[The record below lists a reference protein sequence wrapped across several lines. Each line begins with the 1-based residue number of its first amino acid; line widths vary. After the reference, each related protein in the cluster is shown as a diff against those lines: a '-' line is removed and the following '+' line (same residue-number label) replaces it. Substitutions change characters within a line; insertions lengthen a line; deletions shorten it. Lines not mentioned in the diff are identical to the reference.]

1 MVEAA
6 MNDRRAA
13 LLGLG
18 AAGFALSG
26 CVEGMFFHPSSNA
39 YPLPAT
45 LAQPPKDMWFQAA
58 DGSKLHAWWLAAP
71 DAQATVVHAHGNA
84 ENIGNHLPFA
94 AWLPA
99 AGFNVLTFDYRGFGR
114 SEGRPSLQGVV
125 QDLRSAIA
133 QARRQSAGKRLVLL
147 GQSLG
152 GATAIRAAAQE
163 QQAGAQDIAA
173 LIADSPFASYRGIA
187 QDAAGSG
194 PLGWLAPLAAKAL
207 PDESQDPLAAIAEV
221 RCPVLF
227 IHGDRDRVIPV
238 AHSLRL
244 HAAANQP
251 KSLLRIDDGQHI
263 DGLLR
268 AAVQARVVQTLE
280 AALRR

>member
-1 MVEAA
+1 MS
-6 MNDRRAA
+6 NRRAA

-18 AAGFALSG
+18 AASLALSG
-26 CVEGMFFHPSSNA
+26 CVEGMFFHPSNSA
-39 YPLPAT
+39 YPLPGN
-45 LAQPPKDMWFQAA
+45 LAQAPKDVWFQTA
-58 DGSKLHAWWLAAP
+58 DGSKLHAWWLSAP
-71 DAQATVVHAHGNA
+71 RARATVVHAHGNA
-84 ENIGNHLPFA
+84 ENIGNHLPFV

-114 SEGRPSLQGVV
+114 SEGKPSLQGVV

-133 QARRQSAGKRLVLL
+133 EARRQSADQPLVLL

-163 QQAGAQDIAA
+163 HQSGAQDIAA
-173 LIADSPFASYRGIA
+173 LIADSPFSSYRGIA
-187 QDAAGSG
+187 QDAAGG
-194 PLGWLAPLAAKAL
+194 GALGWLAQLAAKAL
-207 PDESQDPLAAIAEV
+207 PDESHDPLAAIAQV

-227 IHGDRDRVIPV
+227 IHGDHDRVIPV
-238 AHSLRL
+238 VHSLRL
-244 HAAANQP
+244 HAAAKEP

-268 AAVQARVVQTLE
+268 VAVQAHVVQTLE
-280 AALRR
+280 TTLRG